1 MEGGG
6 RWAQVSCQMWLL
18 PTSLGIYFLR
28 LDDDL
33 TISSIFFCFES
44 VFVKLPLT
52 VIFVPKLVL
61 TINLYGKVISKDT
74 LRYHFDQFLCI
85 RFCRFTCHVDL
96 IFKILFIYPS

>member
-1 MEGGG
+1 
-6 RWAQVSCQMWLL
+6 MWLL

-28 LDDDL
+28 LHDDDYDDDDDDDL

>member
-1 MEGGG
+1 
-6 RWAQVSCQMWLL
+6 MWLL
-18 PTSLGIYFLR
+18 PTSLGTYFLR
-28 LDDDL
+28 LDDDDDDNL

-44 VFVKLPLT
+44 VFVKLPLA
-52 VIFVPKLVL
+52 VNLFIEVVL

-74 LRYHFDQFLCI
+74 FRYHFDQFLCI